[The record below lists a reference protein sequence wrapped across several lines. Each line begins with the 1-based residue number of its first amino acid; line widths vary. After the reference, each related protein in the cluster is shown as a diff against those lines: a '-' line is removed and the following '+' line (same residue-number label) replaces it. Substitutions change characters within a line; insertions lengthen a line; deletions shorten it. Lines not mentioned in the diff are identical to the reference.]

1 MRLLLDE
8 MLSRSIAEGL
18 RRRGHDAI
26 ALTENPGWVSLG
38 DAEVLE
44 LARSERRALVTNNVA
59 DFRALHLRAIQLGAA
74 GHFGIIFLSSR
85 RQRRKSDSGRIIKAL
100 EQTLADH
107 AQDDALANSEAWI

>member
-1 MRLLLDE
+1 LRLLLDE

-59 DFRALHLRAIQLGAA
+59 DFRALHLLAIQSGAT
-74 GHFGIIFLSSR
+74 GHFGIIFLSS
-85 RQRRKSDSGRIIKAL
+85 QRRRRKADSGLIIKAL

>member
-26 ALTENPGWVSLG
+26 ALTEDPSWVSLG
-38 DAEVLE
+38 DAEVLD
-44 LARSERRALVTNNVA
+44 LARTERRALVTNNVA
-59 DFRALHLRAIQLGAA
+59 DFRALHLQATEPSAA

-85 RQRRKSDSGRIIKAL
+85 RRRRKSDSGRIINAL